1 MSNEQEQTIRKYWTL
16 IEINASA
23 HAIHSARE
31 VGLLDALL
39 SGQKTF
45 GELVETCDVQP
56 DLANRTLDVLLA
68 TGLIEQYA
76 EYYAASQTLRLLA
89 KYDTDLGNHYLES
102 LTDQL
107 RCNAPSGSGEAFRQH
122 QVARG
127 WTRTPLAMQA
137 ASILDFGSSRKDL
150 RILEIGC
157 GSGVWTSTM
166 AFRDPGTTIVAVDF
180 PDALSEAR
188 KMVQSIDLDRRWTA
202 FEADPASGELPDG
215 PFDLVVVP
223 ELLQR
228 LDDAAAVAVLG
239 RAADVTRPEGEVLV
253 IDFFDHEQ
261 ANNRSIA
268 TAVHNLELGL
278 RTPLGRLRTPPQV
291 SQLMSGAGLTSI
303 QWAPLTHAS
312 QNAGLLLAV
321 RPAQLF

>member
-1 MSNEQEQTIRKYWTL
+1 MANEQERTIRRYWNL
-16 IEINASA
+16 IELNASS
-23 HAIHSARE
+23 HAIHAARE

-39 SGQKTF
+39 TGQKTF
-45 GELVETCDVQP
+45 GELVEACDVQP
-56 DLANRTLDVLLA
+56 DLTNRTLDVLLA
-68 TGLIEQYA
+68 IGLIEQYA

-107 RCNAPSGSGEAFRQH
+107 RCESPSGSGEAFRQH

-127 WTRTPLAMQA
+127 WTRTPLAMQVA
-137 ASILDFGSSRKDL
+137 AILDIGVSRKDL
-150 RILEIGC
+150 KILEIGC
-157 GSGVWTSTM
+157 GSGVWASTM
-166 AFRDPGTTIVAVDF
+166 AFRDPGTSIVAVDF
-180 PDALSEAR
+180 ADALAEATR
-188 KMVQSIDLDRRWTA
+188 MVQSIDLERRWTA

-253 IDFFDHEQ
+253 IDFFDHDETSE
-261 ANNRSIA
+261 RSIA

-278 RTPLGRLRTPPQV
+278 RTPLGRLRTAPQA
-291 SQLMSGAGLTSI
+291 SQLMSGGGLKSI
-303 QWAPLTHAS
+303 QWAPLNHAS
-312 QNAGLLLAV
+312 QNAGILLAV
-321 RPAQLF
+321 RPETLN